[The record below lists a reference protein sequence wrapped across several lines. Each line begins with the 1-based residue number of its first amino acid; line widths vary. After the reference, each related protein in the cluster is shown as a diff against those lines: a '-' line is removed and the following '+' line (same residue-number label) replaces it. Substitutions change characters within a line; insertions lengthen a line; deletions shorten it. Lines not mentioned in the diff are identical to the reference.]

1 MRRMLK
7 SFNQLP
13 NMITGQHWRP
23 PFPSS
28 PSLLHAYQKNSE
40 EPAQVVCQFTVI
52 NLMMHIRH
60 QLCKHNLFERLP
72 VSKLCSLMS
81 NLFTRHNRPS
91 CIRGNVAML
100 CGPFQGWRD
109 FHPRRSTS
117 DFHSNQ
123 RVQLRGRKNFLVS
136 VRVIN
141 LGYHI
146 MHIHKYS
153 PEYLGYLIGMVRL
166 EVIPLVAG
174 VCAGYSRTY
183 SHCQSESKV

>member
-1 MRRMLK
+1 M
-7 SFNQLP
+7 F
-13 NMITGQHWRP
+13 
-23 PFPSS
+23 
-28 PSLLHAYQKNSE
+28 
-40 EPAQVVCQFTVI
+40 QFTAI
-52 NLMMHIRH
+52 NLYDAYICH
-60 QLCKHNLFERLP
+60 QFCKHNLENTNAFERLP

-174 VCAGYSRTY
+174 VCAGFLAHTLIAKANQKFKDENKLFSMLNF
-183 SHCQSESKV
+183 

>member
-1 MRRMLK
+1 MHTRKILR
-7 SFNQLP
+7 
-13 NMITGQHWRP
+13 
-23 PFPSS
+23 
-28 PSLLHAYQKNSE
+28 SLLKLCFNLRWLILWCIYVISFVSTICLKGSLWASYAHW
-40 EPAQVVCQFTVI
+40 CQF
-52 NLMMHIRH
+52 
-60 QLCKHNLFERLP
+60 
-72 VSKLCSLMS
+72 
-81 NLFTRHNRPS
+81 FTRHNRPNCS
-91 CIRGNVAML
+91 RGNVAML
-100 CGPFQGWRD
+100 CGPSQGWRD

-123 RVQLRGRKNFLVS
+123 RVQLRGRKNFLVF

-174 VCAGYSRTY
+174 VCAGFLAHTLIAKANQKFIYMLLWTS
-183 SHCQSESKV
+183 SLSDFVNID